1 MAVSSTSVKFFTLR
15 MLVLQSRSS
24 SSLEIVWQFRPAINM
39 MSPAHHAQHTTMW
52 STQPCAA
59 HGRARTPFCQ
69 IHHRPPCPPVQGGS
83 AIFGTFCCT
92 IWKHNIAELT
102 SKQYHAHFYICMFF
116 SRLLNFSGGLN
127 WIWHISCDPPG
138 QQGTDGIL
146 MNNQNQ

>member
-24 SSLEIVWQFRPAINM
+24 CSLEIVWQFRPAINM

-102 SKQYHAHFYICMFF
+102 SKQYHAHFSICMFF
-116 SRLLNFSGGLN
+116 LVS
-127 WIWHISCDPPG
+127 WIFLGVWIEF
-138 QQGTDGIL
+138 GIFHAIHWGRRGR
-146 MNNQNQ
+146 MEF